1 MWIYPTRLGILIP
14 GGLQLIAP
22 CPPPLPRLRAVIDI
36 MKYGLQ
42 GPNYR
47 SFHFSHAPALT
58 IGSTVG
64 LLVGCS
70 GGQFAQHWS
79 NR

>member
-14 GGLQLIAP
+14 KGLWLIAP
-22 CPPPLPRLRAVIDI
+22 CPPPPLGQQAVITI
-36 MKYGLQ
+36 LRSGSQ
-42 GPNYR
+42 GPDCK

-70 GGQFAQHWS
+70 
-79 NR
+79 